1 MKKIFLAALPVAA
14 ICMFSFTG
22 IIGELPIGADI
33 PNPDV
38 KMKDVSGKEITL
50 KGSLKKNGLLVMFSC
65 NTCPYVIKNQE
76 RTLRVAG
83 LAATN
88 GMGVVLINSNEEYR
102 DGADSYEAMQEY
114 AKKQAYTFSY
124 VVDKDSKM
132 ADAFDADRTPE
143 CFLFNKEGKLVYH
156 GAIDDNPANARAV
169 TRNHLDI
176 AIEEL
181 VTGKDIAVKETRS
194 VGCGI
199 KRKG

>member
-1 MKKIFLAALPVAA
+1 MKKIVLAALPVAA

-22 IIGELPIGADI
+22 IVGELPIGADI

-38 KMKDVSGKEITL
+38 KMKDVSGKDITL

-83 LAATN
+83 LAAAN
-88 GMGVVLINSNEEYR
+88 DVGVVLINSNEDNR

-114 AKKQAYTFSY
+114 AKKQAYKFSY

-143 CFLFNKEGKLVYH
+143 CFLFNKEGKLAYH

-176 AIEEL
+176 AMEEL
-181 VTGKDIAVKETRS
+181 MAGKDIIVKETRS

>member
-1 MKKIFLAALPVAA
+1 MKKILLAVLPVAT

-22 IIGELPIGADI
+22 IVGELPIGADI

-38 KMKDVSGKEITL
+38 KMKDVSGKDITL

-83 LAATN
+83 LAAAN
-88 GMGVVLINSNEEYR
+88 NMGVVLINSNEGSR
-102 DGADSYEAMQEY
+102 DGGDSYEAMKEY
-114 AKKQAYTFSY
+114 AKGQAYTFSY
-124 VVDKDSKM
+124 VVDTDSKM

-176 AIEEL
+176 AMEEL
-181 VTGKDIAVKETRS
+181 VAGKDIAVKETRS

-199 KRKG
+199 KRKD

>member
-1 MKKIFLAALPVAA
+1 MKKIVLAALPLAA
-14 ICMFSFTG
+14 ICMLSFTG
-22 IIGELPIGADI
+22 ILGGLPIGADM

-38 KMKDVSGKEITL
+38 KMKDVSGKDITL

-76 RTLRVAG
+76 RTLRVTKS
-83 LAATN
+83 AAAN
-88 GMGVVLINSNEEYR
+88 DMGVVLINSNEGSR
-102 DGADSYEAMQEY
+102 SGGDSYEAMQEY
-114 AKKQAYTFSY
+114 AKKQAYQFSY

-132 ADAFDADRTPE
+132 ADAFDANRTPE

-176 AIEEL
+176 AMEEL
-181 VTGKDIAVKETRS
+181 MAGKDIAVKETRS

-199 KRKG
+199 KRKD

>member
-1 MKKIFLAALPVAA
+1 MKKIVLAALPVAA

-22 IIGELPIGADI
+22 IVGELPIGADI

-38 KMKDVSGKEITL
+38 KMKDVSGKDITL

-83 LAATN
+83 LAAAN
-88 GMGVVLINSNEEYR
+88 DVGVVLINSNEEYR

-114 AKKQAYTFSY
+114 AKKQAYKFSY

-143 CFLFNKEGKLVYH
+143 CFLFNKEGKLAYH

-176 AIEEL
+176 AMEEL
-181 VTGKDIAVKETRS
+181 MAGKDIIVKETRS